1 MTFATPSQ
9 AKFGEKRK
17 VTKLRSSAPEFDRL
31 VHQAIDD
38 MIALQLHVPGHSGQ
52 PLPAGGVPW
61 FLSLFGRDSII
72 ASLQFQVMDPDFSRG
87 ALERLGALQADSFD
101 DFRDAEPGK
110 IPHELRHGE
119 LAFFG
124 KIPHTP
130 YYGTADATPLY
141 LILLHAT
148 WKWTG
153 DDALLHQHLGTA
165 ERCLEW
171 IDQYGD
177 RDGDGFQE
185 YETRSSAGYVNQGWK
200 DAGDAILYPDGSPVK
215 GLKALCELQGYVFD
229 AWLRMSEIF
238 DWLGQSERAA
248 LLRRKADA
256 LYTRF
261 NEQFWDEDEG
271 YYVLALDGDKRPVM
285 SITSNPGHCLWSGI
299 VPRERARR
307 VIDRLMQPDLWSG
320 WGIRTLSARHP
331 AFNPFSYQNG
341 SVWPHD
347 NSIIAMGMKRYG
359 FPQQAAKVCHALCD
373 AASYFM
379 SARPPELFAGVG
391 RGQIAFPL
399 RYLGSNVPQAWA
411 TGSIVAMVQI
421 LTGLQPD
428 AAHNRL
434 LLDPTLPK
442 WLTEL
447 EIRELRVGGQR
458 LDLYLWR
465 EGESTRCDVRNT
477 GGMAIE
483 INSEPR
489 VASPNR

>member
-1 MTFATPSQ
+1 
-9 AKFGEKRK
+9 
-17 VTKLRSSAPEFDRL
+17 
-31 VHQAIDD
+31 
-38 MIALQLHVPGHSGQ
+38 
-52 PLPAGGVPW
+52 
-61 FLSLFGRDSII
+61 
-72 ASLQFQVMDPDFSRG
+72 
-87 ALERLGALQADSFD
+87 
-101 DFRDAEPGK
+101 
-110 IPHELRHGE
+110 
-119 LAFFG
+119 
-124 KIPHTP
+124 
-130 YYGTADATPLY
+130 
-141 LILLHAT
+141 
-148 WKWTG
+148 
-153 DDALLHQHLGTA
+153 
-165 ERCLEW
+165 
-171 IDQYGD
+171 
-177 RDGDGFQE
+177 
-185 YETRSSAGYVNQGWK
+185 
-200 DAGDAILYPDGSPVK
+200 
-215 GLKALCELQGYVFD
+215 
-229 AWLRMSEIF
+229 
-238 DWLGQSERAA
+238 
-248 LLRRKADA
+248 
-256 LYTRF
+256 
-261 NEQFWDEDEG
+261 
-271 YYVLALDGDKRPVM
+271 M
-285 SITSNPGHCLWSGI
+285 SIASNPGHCLWSGI
-299 VPRERARR
+299 VPHERAQR

-320 WGIRTLSARHP
+320 WGIRTLAAQHP

-373 AASYFM
+373 AASYFI

-391 RGQIAFPL
+391 RDQIAFPL

-434 LLDPTLPK
+434 LLDPTLPE